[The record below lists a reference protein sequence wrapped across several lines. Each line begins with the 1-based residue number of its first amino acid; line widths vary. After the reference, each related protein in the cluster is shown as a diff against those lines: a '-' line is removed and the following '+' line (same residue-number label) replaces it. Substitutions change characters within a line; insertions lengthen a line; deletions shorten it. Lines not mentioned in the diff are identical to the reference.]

1 MKPTQGIEALAA
13 EIADVAR
20 TSFRTLFENGERYYY
35 CTLFTTGEGHAPSI
49 SAWSWEALER
59 EAARQGEEGDMPGST
74 IAELIK
80 WSYADSPY
88 CCFRDED
95 FDDVKQLFM
104 RRPSIAELEADEWN
118 REFDSRLK
126 AMELAMKMLDGEG
139 VFALN
144 QPREAVCVLV
154 EVMPPDEIN
163 TEIALRLNRA
173 ESPAMQAWLVE
184 AAE

>member
-1 MKPTQGIEALAA
+1 MQEIERLAI
-13 EIADVAR
+13 EIADAAR
-20 TSFRTLFENGERYYY
+20 TSFRALFENGECYYY
-35 CTLFTTGEGHAPSI
+35 CTLYTTGEGHAPSI
-49 SAWSWEALER
+49 SAWSWEALEV
-59 EAARQGEEGDMPGST
+59 EANRQGVESDTPGST

-88 CCFRDED
+88 CCFGDEN
-95 FDDVKQLFM
+95 FDNVKQRFTD
-104 RRPSIAELEADEWN
+104 RSFIAVLEDDEGN
-118 REFDSRLK
+118 REFDLRLK
-126 AMELAMKMLDGEG
+126 AMELAMKILDDEG

-144 QPREAVCVLV
+144 QLRESVCVLV

-173 ESPAMQAWLVE
+173 ESPAMQVWLEE

>member
-1 MKPTQGIEALAA
+1 MEIRYIFYRAKGRLSWNRRMKYRRWRQKLLMWLGRPFALFLKMVNVT
-13 EIADVAR
+13 ITAR
-20 TSFRTLFENGERYYY
+20 YL
-35 CTLFTTGEGHAPSI
+35 L
-49 SAWSWEALER
+49 LER
-59 EAARQGEEGDMPGST
+59 EAARQGEESDTPGST

-88 CCFRDED
+88 CCYEDED
-95 FDDVKQLFM
+95 LDDVKQLFM
-104 RRPSIAELEADEWN
+104 ERPSIAELEADEWN

-126 AMELAMKMLDGEG
+126 AMELAMKMLDDEG

-144 QPREAVCVLV
+144 QPRESVCVLV
-154 EVMPPDEIN
+154 ENMPPDEIN

-173 ESPAMQAWLVE
+173 ESPAMQAWLAE

>member
-1 MKPTQGIEALAA
+1 MWLGRPFVLFLKMVNVTIT
-13 EIADVAR
+13 AR
-20 TSFRTLFENGERYYY
+20 YL
-35 CTLFTTGEGHAPSI
+35 L
-49 SAWSWEALER
+49 LER
-59 EAARQGEEGDMPGST
+59 EAVRQGDESDTPGST

-88 CCFRDED
+88 CCFRDEN
-95 FDDVKQLFM
+95 FDEVKQLFM
-104 RRPSIAELEADEWN
+104 ERPSIAELEADERN

-126 AMELAMKMLDGEG
+126 AMELAMKTLDDEG

-163 TEIALRLNRA
+163 TEIALRLNRV
-173 ESPAMQAWLVE
+173 ESPAMQAWLAE

>member
-1 MKPTQGIEALAA
+1 
-13 EIADVAR
+13 
-20 TSFRTLFENGERYYY
+20 
-35 CTLFTTGEGHAPSI
+35 
-49 SAWSWEALER
+49 
-59 EAARQGEEGDMPGST
+59 
-74 IAELIK
+74 
-80 WSYADSPY
+80 
-88 CCFRDED
+88 
-95 FDDVKQLFM
+95 
-104 RRPSIAELEADEWN
+104 
-118 REFDSRLK
+118 
-126 AMELAMKMLDGEG
+126 MLDDEG

>member
-1 MKPTQGIEALAA
+1 MKPTQEIEALAA
-13 EIADVAR
+13 EIAGAAR
-20 TSFRTLFENGERYYY
+20 MSFRTLFENDERYYY

-59 EAARQGEEGDMPGST
+59 EAARQGDESDTPGST

-88 CCFRDED
+88 CCFRDEN
-95 FDDVKQLFM
+95 FDDVKQLFIA
-104 RRPSIAELEADEWN
+104 RPAMAELEAEERN
-118 REFDSRLK
+118 REFEFRLK
-126 AMELAMKMLDGEG
+126 AMELAMNMLDDEG

-144 QPREAVCVLV
+144 QPRESVCVLV

-163 TEIALRLNRA
+163 TEIALRLNQA
-173 ESPAMQAWLVE
+173 DSPAMQAWLAE

>member
-1 MKPTQGIEALAA
+1 MKPTQEIEALAT
-13 EIADVAR
+13 EIADAAR
-20 TSFRTLFENGERYYY
+20 ASFRTLFENGERYYY
-35 CTLFTTGEGHAPSI
+35 CTLYTTGEGHAPSI
-49 SAWSWEALER
+49 SAWSWEALEV
-59 EAARQGEEGDMPGST
+59 EAARQGDKSGTPGST

-88 CCFRDED
+88 CCFEVEN
-95 FDDVKQLFM
+95 FDQVKQRFVE
-104 RRPSIAELEADEWN
+104 RPSITDLEDDERDRELDA
-118 REFDSRLK
+118 RLM
-126 AMELAMKMLDGEG
+126 AMELAMKLLDDEG

-144 QPREAVCVLV
+144 QPRESVCVLV

-173 ESPAMQAWLVE
+173 ESPAMQAWLAE

>member
-20 TSFRTLFENGERYYY
+20 ASFRTLFENGERYYY
-35 CTLFTTGEGHAPSI
+35 CTLFTSGEGHAPSI

-59 EAARQGEEGDMPGST
+59 EAARQGEGSDTPGST

-104 RRPSIAELEADEWN
+104 ERPSIAELEADEWN

-126 AMELAMKMLDGEG
+126 AMELAMKMLDDEG

-144 QPREAVCVLV
+144 QPRESVCVLV
-154 EVMPPDEIN
+154 EIMPPDEIN
-163 TEIALRLNRA
+163 TEIALRLNQA
-173 ESPAMQAWLVE
+173 ESPAMQAWLAE

>member
-1 MKPTQGIEALAA
+1 ML
-13 EIADVAR
+13 
-20 TSFRTLFENGERYYY
+20 
-35 CTLFTTGEGHAPSI
+35 
-49 SAWSWEALER
+49 LER
-59 EAARQGEEGDMPGST
+59 LFALFLKMANVTITVPFTLLARDMRQVSPPGRGKLWRLKATRQGVESDTPGST

-88 CCFRDED
+88 CCFGDEN
-95 FDDVKQLFM
+95 FDNVKQRFTD
-104 RRPSIAELEADEWN
+104 RSFIAVLEDDEGN
-118 REFDSRLK
+118 REFDLRLK
-126 AMELAMKMLDGEG
+126 AMELAMKILDDEG

-144 QPREAVCVLV
+144 QLRESVCVLV

-173 ESPAMQAWLVE
+173 ESPAMQVWLEE